1 MERNILFEK
10 KDIVKAAF
18 ILLKQQTVDEFTIR
32 NIANILNSS
41 TSPIYYH
48 FKSLEELM
56 DAMIEE
62 VMDLFLAPVKD
73 KEDYYSYPNLTLA
86 YALFS
91 KNHRKLFESIFL
103 YSSPK
108 LGNPFREKMYREFRQ
123 LLTKDKKFDMVNG
136 YVDLLFGDGLALKVY
151 NSINKDTMEGEILD
165 LLEKY
170 ITLRRKLEEVIS

>member
-1 MERNILFEK
+1 MGRNISFEK

-18 ILLKQQTVDEFTIR
+18 ILLKQQKIDGFTIR

-62 VMDLFLAPVKD
+62 VMDLFLAPIKD
-73 KEDYYSYPNLTLA
+73 KKDYCSYPNLTLA

-91 KNHRKLFESIFL
+91 KNHHVQLKLL
-103 YSSPK
+103 
-108 LGNPFREKMYREFRQ
+108 
-123 LLTKDKKFDMVNG
+123 
-136 YVDLLFGDGLALKVY
+136 
-151 NSINKDTMEGEILD
+151 
-165 LLEKY
+165 
-170 ITLRRKLEEVIS
+170 